1 MTQRAGRALGETRQH
16 DDRDSIDSGALG
28 AGCLGALVQECAIL
42 DAQRSMELVQRQPD
56 RPHLPA
62 TYRKCARKQLWAN
75 CASCTCTHCKA
86 LHVRLHG
93 VMCCELRALH
103 L

>member
-42 DAQRSMELVQRQPD
+42 DAQRSMELVQRQPHWQEAPQLVGQ
-56 RPHLPA
+56 RQQLLALPIQVDVQG
-62 TYRKCARKQLWAN
+62 RQ
-75 CASCTCTHCKA
+75 
-86 LHVRLHG
+86 VQ
-93 VMCCELRALH
+93 
-103 L
+103 